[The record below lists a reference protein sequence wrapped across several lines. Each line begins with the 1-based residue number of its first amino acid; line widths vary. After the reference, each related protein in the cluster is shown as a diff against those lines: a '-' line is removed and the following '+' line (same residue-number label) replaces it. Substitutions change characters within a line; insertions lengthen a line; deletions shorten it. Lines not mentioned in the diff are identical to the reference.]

1 MGAMTLSATREWDF
15 SSEQGKANYKAAQ
28 RRYPAQAIVDLAALR
43 DNMRHLVSVVG
54 GPHSGTAVMGIV
66 KADAYGH
73 GLVPAALAALAGGAT
88 WLGTAQSHE
97 ALLLRKAGIGPDR
110 CHILT
115 WVYSGAEVPFDELID
130 NDIDIS
136 VGSLAGIDGVAA
148 AARRLGKTA
157 RVHVKVDSGFGR
169 NGFTPAGFDAALA
182 KLVPLA
188 KEGVLHIVGQWSH
201 LAVADAPDVPE
212 FVASTD
218 MQVETFK
225 DFTRRME
232 AAGIPPE
239 IRHLANTA
247 ATLSRPE
254 IHFELTRPGIG
265 LYGYEADPAMGTPS
279 TYSLKPAMT
288 LQAQLGTVKDVE
300 AGHGISYGRTY
311 LTPSD
316 TSTAI
321 VPLGYAD
328 GIHRSASGFDMEGA
342 KHVTKPGGPVR
353 VMTSEGPR
361 LYRVSGRVCMDQFI
375 LDLHG
380 SAAELGIHE
389 GDNVEL
395 FGPGRGEDYAEPTAD
410 DWGRA
415 ADTISYEIFTCLR
428 NRIPRLYEH
437 ATDVL
442 SAEDLAKL
450 DPACTRGR
458 THGTGAGRRTHRKV
472 VHHDERRIQRVRRGA
487 LGSGTTQ
494 IQLPHRLPTRPRPT
508 HPLVRIAQARR
519 ENADSGSRHGRFRTY
534 TAYTHVGGR
543 ANRSTDRHFA
553 RLRSRRGRLRL
564 PCARPRPPA
573 VRP

>member
-54 GPHSGTAVMGIV
+54 GPHSGTA
-66 KADAYGH
+66 
-73 GLVPAALAALAGGAT
+73 
-88 WLGTAQSHE
+88 QSHE

-115 WVYSGAEVPFDELID
+115 WVYSGAEVPFDELVD

-232 AAGIPPE
+232 KAGIPPE

-353 VMTSEGPR
+353 VMTAEGPR

-415 ADTISYEIFTCLR
+415 DTISYEIFTCLR

-450 DPACTRGR
+450 DPAS
-458 THGTGAGRRTHRKV
+458 
-472 VHHDERRIQRVRRGA
+472 I
-487 LGSGTTQ
+487 L
-494 IQLPHRLPTRPRPT
+494 
-508 HPLVRIAQARR
+508 
-519 ENADSGSRHGRFRTY
+519 
-534 TAYTHVGGR
+534 
-543 ANRSTDRHFA
+543 
-553 RLRSRRGRLRL
+553 
-564 PCARPRPPA
+564 
-573 VRP
+573 

>member
-115 WVYSGAEVPFDELID
+115 WVYSGAEVPFDELVD

-321 VPLGYAD
+321 DDQFAIAYLPRAGAD
-328 GIHRSASGFDMEGA
+328 IRSAASYAAPFVNANSTSPAEGMEGA
-342 KHVTKPGGPVR
+342 KHVEKPGGPVR
-353 VMTSEGPR
+353 IMTTEGPKI
-361 LYRVSGRVCMDQFI
+361 YRVCGRVCMDQFI
-375 LDLHG
+375 VDLHG
-380 SAAELGIHE
+380 SAAELGVHE
-389 GDNVEL
+389 GDTVEL
-395 FGPGRGEDYAEPTAD
+395 FGPGRGEDYVEPTAD
-410 DWGRA
+410 DWARA

-450 DPACTRGR
+450 DPAS
-458 THGTGAGRRTHRKV
+458 
-472 VHHDERRIQRVRRGA
+472 I
-487 LGSGTTQ
+487 L
-494 IQLPHRLPTRPRPT
+494 
-508 HPLVRIAQARR
+508 
-519 ENADSGSRHGRFRTY
+519 
-534 TAYTHVGGR
+534 
-543 ANRSTDRHFA
+543 
-553 RLRSRRGRLRL
+553 
-564 PCARPRPPA
+564 
-573 VRP
+573 

>member
-73 GLVPAALAALAGGAT
+73 GLIPAALAALAGGAT

-97 ALLLRKAGIGPDR
+97 AMLLRKA
-110 CHILT
+110 
-115 WVYSGAEVPFDELID
+115 VYSGAEVPFDELID

-353 VMTSEGPR
+353 VMTAEGPR
-361 LYRVSGRVCMDQFI
+361 LYHVSGRVCMDQFI

-442 SAEDLAKL
+442 SAGDLAKL
-450 DPACTRGR
+450 DPAS
-458 THGTGAGRRTHRKV
+458 
-472 VHHDERRIQRVRRGA
+472 I
-487 LGSGTTQ
+487 L
-494 IQLPHRLPTRPRPT
+494 
-508 HPLVRIAQARR
+508 
-519 ENADSGSRHGRFRTY
+519 
-534 TAYTHVGGR
+534 
-543 ANRSTDRHFA
+543 
-553 RLRSRRGRLRL
+553 
-564 PCARPRPPA
+564 
-573 VRP
+573 